1 VTTLVTQH
9 FGAPASA
16 RDARA
21 QLFAR
26 SRAVDELAGRTVWC
40 ASGLPRGLEQA
51 GRLRGSLVWAD
62 ADGVAAGALAVP
74 SEDPARDAALLLDGM
89 LGGEPSAAHPGA
101 SERDAYRGAAG
112 SGDALLDADVRADD
126 VVVLHDALAA
136 VMAGPIRERG
146 AHTVWR
152 VQLAG
157 PGGERLV
164 SEALRFLREYTSGVD
179 AYVVT
184 WDEDSGRGVV
194 AHEIGALMP
203 SADVLAA
210 KDVVGE
216 SSAEDLAWG
225 CLLADVVHGDRWE
238 SVGGRVHV
246 RPVVAAR

>member
-1 VTTLVTQH
+1 LTTLVTQH

-21 QLFAR
+21 QAFAR
-26 SRAVDELAGRTVWC
+26 SRAVDELAGRTVWS
-40 ASGLPRGLEQA
+40 ASGLPRGHEQA

-62 ADGVAAGALAVP
+62 AEGVSAGALDVP
-74 SEDPARDAALLLDGM
+74 SEDPARDAALLLDCM
-89 LGGEPSAAHPGA
+89 LGGEPTGAHPGA
-101 SERDAYRGAAG
+101 PERDAYLGTVG
-112 SGDALLDADVRADD
+112 TGTGADVRPDD

-136 VMAGPIRERG
+136 ALAGQIRERG
-146 AHTVWR
+146 AHTVWH

-157 PGGERLV
+157 PAAQQAV
-164 SEALRFLREYTSGVD
+164 SEALRFLRDYTSGVD
-179 AYVVT
+179 AYLVT
-184 WDEDSGRGVV
+184 WDEDAGHGMV

-203 SADVLAA
+203 SVGVLAA

-216 SSAEDLAWG
+216 TSAADLAWG